1 MTVMR
6 MPGNSSMAAFLAISK
21 PLIIGPAYRLRL
33 KPIGPADPAPSPSAR
48 NNGPGDDAVNL
59 RTIVHAYAMFLVIWT
74 PSRATADTLVVN
86 SYGGPYEAII
96 QERII
101 QPFEKK
107 TGIDVVYDAVGS
119 ASQDYAKIKASKG
132 RPGFDVA
139 VMTASQSL
147 QGCRDGV
154 LEKLDDAAIPNL
166 PKLAPSLSAM
176 AGPCGAVHEVQY
188 MALLYRTDKL
198 KAAPGSWTALLEPE
212 LKDKIVLPT
221 FQNIMATFLLEM
233 MSVARGGD
241 LIDNIDPGF
250 AGMADLA
257 RQSIGFEQSSAILE
271 SYIKDGTV
279 WAMPFW
285 NGRAQLLVDEG
296 VPVDYVRPT
305 EGTIPL
311 IATLNIPVGADNKPA
326 ARAFIDFF
334 LEKSSQEAWVTGYKV
349 GSARPDIEIPE
360 AVRRR
365 QITRTEDL
373 AGLKL
378 PDLERVADKLGA
390 WGERW
395 EREVVGNGK

>member
-1 MTVMR
+1 ML
-6 MPGNSSMAAFLAISK
+6 LA
-21 PLIIGPAYRLRL
+21 
-33 KPIGPADPAPSPSAR
+33 SAV
-48 NNGPGDDAVNL
+48 PEMVLAE
-59 RTIVHAYAMFLVIWT
+59 
-74 PSRATADTLVVN
+74 TLVVN

-96 QERII
+96 EERII
-101 QPFEKK
+101 KPFEKK

-119 ASQDYAKIKASKG
+119 ASQDYAKIKASRG
-132 RPGFDVA
+132 RPGFDVV

-147 QGCRDGV
+147 QGCREGL
-154 LEKLDDAAIPNL
+154 LERLDVAGIPNL
-166 PKLAPSLSAM
+166 GKLASSLAAV

-188 MALLYRTDKL
+188 MALLYRIDKL
-198 KAAPGSWTALLEPE
+198 AVAPTSWSALLAPE
-212 LKDKIVLPT
+212 LKGKIILPT

-233 MSVARGGD
+233 MSVTRGGD
-241 LIDNIDPGF
+241 LIDDIDPGF
-250 AGMADLA
+250 AGMTDLA

-296 VPVDYVRPT
+296 APVDYVRPT

-326 ARAFIDFF
+326 AKAFIDFF
-334 LEKSSQEAWVTGYKV
+334 LEKSSQEAWVTGYSV
-349 GSARPDIEIPE
+349 GSARPDIDIPD
-360 AVRRR
+360 AVRSR

-378 PDLERVADKLGA
+378 PDLARVADKLGA

-395 EREVVGNGK
+395 ERDVVANGK